1 MRRNAYMLAALCF
14 ALAAAAGCNTLKAP
28 RGASE
33 GEKLVRRLWSD
44 IKEKNFAAVE
54 AMISP
59 GFQSLHQD
67 GARDRAAE
75 IELLRG
81 LDIGR
86 ISLGD
91 FRDSQAGPV
100 LIVTYTL
107 AAEETIGGKRLP
119 RMKTWRMS
127 AFLKEGERW
136 LWVAHANMVPLGRD

>member
-1 MRRNAYMLAALCF
+1 MKRSMCVLAALCC
-14 ALAAAAGCNTLKAP
+14 ALAAAAGCNTLKAG

-44 IKEKNFAAVE
+44 IKEKNLAAVE
-54 AMISP
+54 AMIAP

-67 GARDRAAE
+67 GARDRDAE
-75 IELLRG
+75 IELLKG

-107 AAEETIGGKRLP
+107 AAEETIGGKRLS
-119 RMKTWRMS
+119 RTKAWRMS
-127 AFLKEGERW
+127 VFLKEGERW
-136 LWVAHANMVPLGRD
+136 LWVAHANMVPLGKG